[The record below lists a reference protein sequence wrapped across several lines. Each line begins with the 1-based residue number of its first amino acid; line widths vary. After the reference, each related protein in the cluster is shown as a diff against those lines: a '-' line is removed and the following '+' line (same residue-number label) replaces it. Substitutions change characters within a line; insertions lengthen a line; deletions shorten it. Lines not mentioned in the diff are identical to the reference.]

1 MSEVIA
7 RHPDEDRFDD
17 FFHDAT
23 YIALKNYLYNY
34 QCRRRAIHHVLA
46 DRKPGLLL
54 EVGSGLSP
62 IITDTDDIVY
72 SELSYEGIRNLRT
85 QHQRG
90 HYIVAD
96 GTRLPFRDGCVPHIV
111 CSEVLEHVEADGT
124 AIAEMGRVVKDEGSV
139 IITVPHGPYYYASDD
154 RFVSH
159 FRRYTVADMTGK
171 LNAGGLILR
180 STRKVLGPLDKAVMW
195 SCVMAFKTL
204 ESLGLVGHENGQEN
218 GEMAW
223 WVRALL
229 PLWRAANAIVTPIA
243 RLDAAVMPR
252 AASTVVLFEAVRR
265 R

>member
-1 MSEVIA
+1 MSDVVA

-34 QCRRRAIHHVLA
+34 QCRRRVIHRVLA

-62 IITDTDDIVY
+62 IITDTDDIIY
-72 SELSYEGIRNLRT
+72 SELSYEGIRNLRA
-85 QHQRG
+85 QHGRG

-111 CSEVLEHVEADGT
+111 CSEVLEHVEADAK
-124 AIAEMGRVVKDEGSV
+124 AIAEMGRVVNGEGSV

-159 FRRYTVADMTGK
+159 FRRYTVADMTEK
-171 LNAGGLILR
+171 LNAGGLELR
-180 STRKVLGPLDKAVMW
+180 ATRKVLGPLEKVIMW
-195 SCVMAFKTL
+195 SCVTAFKVL
-204 ESLGLVGHENGQEN
+204 ESIGLVGQEN
-218 GEMAW
+218 AQSDGRAPW

-229 PLWRAANAIVTPIA
+229 PFWRAANAIVTPIA

-265 R
+265 G